1 MRLKDFVFILIIG
14 ILGGLLIYKFLQK
27 PKQIE
32 KKVEVKTIKTD
43 TLYLPVIK
51 QRIIA
56 KAKIDT
62 IRISEIPQYE
72 DYFTGFEDQEIKR
85 ASADTTYS
93 DSSLSLKI
101 KYYYEPVNLFDINYQ
116 LKQKEIVKAITKE
129 PSLFLGIG
137 AGVGFD
143 TKGRINPNVSIGV
156 YYKILTIR

>member
-1 MRLKDFVFILIIG
+1 MKLKDFILILIIG
-14 ILGGLLIYKFLQK
+14 ILGGILIYKFLQK

-32 KKVEVKTIKTD
+32 KIVEVKTIKTD
-43 TLYLPVIK
+43 TIYLPIIK
-51 QRIIA
+51 QRIIT

-85 ASADTTYS
+85 ATADTIYS

-101 KYYYEPVNLFDINYQ
+101 KYYYEPINLFDINYE
-116 LKQKEIVKAITKE
+116 LKQREIIKTITKE

-143 TKGRINPNVSIGV
+143 DKGRINPNVSIGV
-156 YYKILTIR
+156 YYKILTIK